1 MKLINSVNETRYN
14 PRKLL
19 SSEKRKRII
28 EFIRNFIDVDLI
40 LSDLNLETVEQ
51 LDELPDDLII
61 ETRDYWLIHDQE
73 TGNEEYLR
81 DLQYFY
87 DENINEYIEM
97 ETI

>member
-1 MKLINSVNETRYN
+1 M
-14 PRKLL
+14 L

-40 LSDLNLETVEQ
+40 LSDLNIETVEQ

-61 ETRDYWLIHDQE
+61 ETRDYWLFHDQE
-73 TGNEEYLR
+73 TNNEEYLR

-87 DENINEYIEM
+87 DENINEYIEKR
-97 ETI
+97 TNKKWN

>member
-1 MKLINSVNETRYN
+1 M
-14 PRKLL
+14 L

-40 LSDLNLETVEQ
+40 LLDLNLETVEQ
-51 LDELPDDLII
+51 LDELPDNLII
-61 ETRDYWLIHDQE
+61 ETRDYWLFHDQE

-87 DENINEYIEM
+87 DENINEYIEKR
-97 ETI
+97 TNKK

>member
-1 MKLINSVNETRYN
+1 M
-14 PRKLL
+14 L

-40 LSDLNLETVEQ
+40 LSDLNIETVEQ

-61 ETRDYWLIHDQE
+61 ETRDYWLFHDQE
-73 TGNEEYLR
+73 TDNEKYLR

-87 DENINEYIEM
+87 DENINEYIEKR
-97 ETI
+97 TNK

>member
-1 MKLINSVNETRYN
+1 M
-14 PRKLL
+14 L

-40 LSDLNLETVEQ
+40 LLDLNLETVEQ
-51 LDELPDDLII
+51 LDKLPDNLII
-61 ETRDYWLIHDQE
+61 ETRDYWLFHDQE

-87 DENINEYIEM
+87 DENINEYIEKR
-97 ETI
+97 TILKWN

>member
-1 MKLINSVNETRYN
+1 M
-14 PRKLL
+14 L

-28 EFIRNFIDVDLI
+28 EFIRDFIDVDLI
-40 LSDLNLETVEQ
+40 LSDLNIETVEQ

-61 ETRDYWLIHDQE
+61 ETRDYWLFHDQE

-87 DENINEYIEM
+87 DENINEYIEKR
-97 ETI
+97 TNKK